1 MSNISK
7 PRLYHH
13 PLSLDSSKYTQLT
26 GKTLVIKY
34 GGAALERRELNEP
47 TIRDIVFLQRAGAR
61 ILVVHGG
68 SRQLDKRMKEI
79 GLQIRSV
86 DDLRYTCDK
95 TIEEARIIFGE
106 INTEIARLLRNAGA
120 AAIGLRGEE
129 SCVIKAKLKSFE
141 TYGYVGDVESVDVER
156 LGSIMYHG
164 KIPVISVLGRAD
176 DGQVLNINADDVA
189 RAVTSSLYADE
200 LIFITDVEGI
210 LQDPKDPSS
219 LLSTTDDETLE
230 ILLKEHIISK
240 GMTRKVKACLAAIRN
255 DAPVVHI
262 LSARQPQAL
271 ITEIIGE
278 SHYGTK
284 VVRKKIPDSSQ
295 QMR

>member
-1 MSNISK
+1 MTKTSK
-7 PRLYHH
+7 LVPHSDS
-13 PLSLDSSKYTQLT
+13 LSPNSSKYTQLI
-26 GKTLVIKY
+26 GKTIVVKY
-34 GGAALERRELNEP
+34 GGAALEHQEFKEP
-47 TIRDIVFLQRAGAR
+47 TIRDIAFLQRVGAR
-61 ILVVHGG
+61 VVVVHGG
-68 SRQLDKRMKEI
+68 SRQLDKRMEEI
-79 GLQIRSV
+79 GLEIKYV
-86 DDLRYTCDK
+86 DGLRYTCGK

-106 INTEIARLLRNAGA
+106 INTEIVHLLWDMGA
-120 AAIGLRGEE
+120 DAIGLRGEE
-129 SCVIKAKLKSFE
+129 SGVIKAELKSFE
-141 TYGYVGDVESVDVER
+141 TYGYVGDVKSVDVER
-156 LGSIMYHG
+156 LRSIMDHG

-230 ILLKEHIISK
+230 SLLKEHIISK

-262 LSARQPQAL
+262 LSARQPGAL
-271 ITEIIGE
+271 VTEVIGE

-284 VVRKKIPDSSQ
+284 VVRKGTQILAK
-295 QMR
+295 R